1 MIVIQILELYVIIG
15 LVFMLTY
22 IYDVGKLISKKY
34 GCSLSEGMWRFE
46 KAGST
51 ISNIKAVLY
60 CILIW
65 PKLYVAMKRGAWTT
79 ALTKMVE
86 ESDYIYDDEEENS
99 AE

>member
-1 MIVIQILELYVIIG
+1 MIVMQILELYAIIG
-15 LVFMLTY
+15 LGFMLVY

-34 GCSLSEGMWRFE
+34 DCSLREGMWRFE

-60 CILIW
+60 GMLLW
-65 PKLYVAMKRGAWTT
+65 PKLYVAMKRGVWDIT
-79 ALTKMVE
+79 LTKMVE
-86 ESDYIYDDEEENS
+86 ECDYENDEAS